1 MPTTSP
7 SRPTP
12 LIQKSRLISSIAEL
26 GETVKETQAA
36 ADLIETEIAYKDADI
51 DGLKRDRISHSGST
65 KRFDDAI
72 TRTRVKIQQL
82 CDKFDEKIDTLAAL
96 RDRLEK
102 KKAKLAAIAPVE
114 STDAPD
120 PKDDEEAAVL
130 LEITSTPWEHVFFTS
145 DDGKT
150 FVRPAML
157 RGVPSTPITED
168 GPYWEPTW
176 TKFVDAMDADR
187 LQRQYEDDIDER
199 HERMLRGPLT
209 DEEKEDFDK
218 RDRRYYR
225 LANEL
230 RVVKRWFCPGKTMHP
245 NQMMAKEHMPVE
257 GICQSHNLYQICNV
271 LNRLQALHVRG
282 ELAMEPLYFLLWR
295 MSVIFEREP
304 HTGAKSFCKF
314 IVEEGHHSL
323 DPVMRQ
329 AIIRGAQHTNDYNF
343 YGRKLDRVGGQPLS
357 RTSHVLPSTSTAE
370 RHGAGATSEPS
381 TATPSQLRGPRLTSA
396 SETYA
401 PQTPGTPSSRS
412 RQTPTKK
419 RLQTTA
425 PEQGRRKR
433 RKASSTIRQATPEDE
448 VIVVDDF
455 TPPKKMRRLE
465 FIIPL
470 RPRSSVET
478 LDFTDDSAPASSSA
492 RAAASTTANISSP
505 SKAYERTS
513 QRQAQPRTGLVG
525 MSRPTDVEKHMEAA
539 QDAIMEAMT
548 EGEEMQNQYLHAGPS
563 GSKHMSLDDLTSD
576 GHSWDLTEEE
586 HQSGSQEHR
595 MSNDSREDEGVGL
608 SGVTEEEEGLLPG
621 DEEVKFL
628 EEHPRIDVGPS
639 PFPRTGKRVSHGFI
653 FPWLPC
659 TEREA
664 MVTYY

>member
-1 MPTTSP
+1 MPTISP

-26 GETVKETQAA
+26 EETVKETQAS
-36 ADLIETEIAYKDADI
+36 ADLIETEIAYKDAEI

-72 TRTRVKIQQL
+72 TQIRVKIQQL

-120 PKDDEEAAVL
+120 PKDDEEAAAL
-130 LEITSTPWEHVFFTS
+130 LEITSTPWEQVFVTS

-168 GPYWEPTW
+168 GPYWVPTW

-187 LQRQYEDDIDER
+187 LQRQYEDDVDER

-218 RDRRYYR
+218 RD
-225 LANEL
+225 N
-230 RVVKRWFCPGKTMHP
+230 
-245 NQMMAKEHMPVE
+245 
-257 GICQSHNLYQICNV
+257 
-271 LNRLQALHVRG
+271 
-282 ELAMEPLYFLLWR
+282 
-295 MSVIFEREP
+295 
-304 HTGAKSFCKF
+304 
-314 IVEEGHHSL
+314 
-323 DPVMRQ
+323 
-329 AIIRGAQHTNDYNF
+329 
-343 YGRKLDRVGGQPLS
+343 
-357 RTSHVLPSTSTAE
+357 
-370 RHGAGATSEPS
+370 
-381 TATPSQLRGPRLTSA
+381 TPSPRL
-396 SETYA
+396 
-401 PQTPGTPSSRS
+401 R
-412 RQTPTKK
+412 RTPTKK
-419 RLQTTA
+419 RVQTTA

-433 RKASSTIRQATPEDE
+433 RKSTTIRQRTPEDE

-478 LDFTDDSAPASSSA
+478 LDFTDNSAVASSSM
-492 RAAASTTANISSP
+492 RAAVSTTAKTSSISEAS
-505 SKAYERTS
+505 ERTS
-513 QRQAQPRTGLVG
+513 HRQGQTKTGLVRT
-525 MSRPTDVEKHMEAA
+525 SRPTDVEKHIEAA
-539 QDAIMEAMT
+539 QDVIMEAMT
-548 EGEEMQNQYLHAGPS
+548 EGEEMQNQWLHIGTS
-563 GSKHMSLDDLTSD
+563 GSQHMSLDNLNSD
-576 GHSWDLTEEE
+576 GHSWDLAEEE
-586 HQSGSQEHR
+586 HHTGNQESG
-595 MSNDSREDEGVGL
+595 MSNDSREDEYVSL
-608 SGVTEEEEGLLPG
+608 SGVTEEEEGLLPR
-621 DEEVKFL
+621 DEEVQFL
-628 EEHPRIDVGPS
+628 AAHPRMDIGPS
-639 PFPRTGKRVSHGFI
+639 PFPRTVKKVSHGFI

>member
-1 MPTTSP
+1 MPTISP

-26 GETVKETQAA
+26 EETLKETQAA
-36 ADLIETEIAYKDADI
+36 ADLIETEIAYKDAEI
-51 DGLKRDRISHSGST
+51 DGLKRDRVSHSGST

-72 TRTRVKIQQL
+72 TQIRVKIQQL
-82 CDKFDEKIDTLAAL
+82 CDKLDEKIDTLAAL

-120 PKDDEEAAVL
+120 PKDDEEAAAL
-130 LEITSTPWEHVFFTS
+130 LEITSTPWEQVFVTS

-168 GPYWEPTW
+168 GPYWVPTW

-199 HERMLRGPLT
+199 HERMLHGPLT

-245 NQMMAKEHMPVE
+245 NQMMAKEHMPAE

-295 MSVIFEREP
+295 MSVIFERGP
-304 HTGAKSFCKF
+304 HTGAKSFCRS

-343 YGRKLDRVGGQPLS
+343 YGRKLDRIGGQPLS
-357 RTSHVLPSTSTAE
+357 RTSHIFCRNVGLYRKFCSGFFLDE
-370 RHGAGATSEPS
+370 G
-381 TATPSQLRGPRLTSA
+381 
-396 SETYA
+396 
-401 PQTPGTPSSRS
+401 SSFH
-412 RQTPTKK
+412 
-419 RLQTTA
+419 
-425 PEQGRRKR
+425 
-433 RKASSTIRQATPEDE
+433 D
-448 VIVVDDF
+448 
-455 TPPKKMRRLE
+455 
-465 FIIPL
+465 
-470 RPRSSVET
+470 
-478 LDFTDDSAPASSSA
+478 
-492 RAAASTTANISSP
+492 
-505 SKAYERTS
+505 
-513 QRQAQPRTGLVG
+513 
-525 MSRPTDVEKHMEAA
+525 
-539 QDAIMEAMT
+539 
-548 EGEEMQNQYLHAGPS
+548 
-563 GSKHMSLDDLTSD
+563 
-576 GHSWDLTEEE
+576 
-586 HQSGSQEHR
+586 
-595 MSNDSREDEGVGL
+595 REDL
-608 SGVTEEEEGLLPG
+608 KHIRS
-621 DEEVKFL
+621 
-628 EEHPRIDVGPS
+628 I
-639 PFPRTGKRVSHGFI
+639 
-653 FPWLPC
+653 
-659 TEREA
+659 
-664 MVTYY
+664 

>member
-1 MPTTSP
+1 MPTISP
-7 SRPTP
+7 SPPTP

-26 GETVKETQAA
+26 EETVKETQAA
-36 ADLIETEIAYKDADI
+36 ADLIETEIAYKDAEI

-72 TRTRVKIQQL
+72 TQIRVKIQQL
-82 CDKFDEKIDTLAAL
+82 CDKFDETIDTLAAL

-120 PKDDEEAAVL
+120 PKDDEEAAAL
-130 LEITSTPWEHVFFTS
+130 LEITSTPWEQVFVTS

-168 GPYWEPTW
+168 GPYWVPTW

-199 HERMLRGPLT
+199 HERMLHGPLT

-245 NQMMAKEHMPVE
+245 NQMMAKEHMPAE

-295 MSVIFEREP
+295 MSVIFERGP
-304 HTGAKSFCKF
+304 HTGAKSFCRS

-343 YGRKLDRVGGQPLS
+343 YGRKLDRIGGQPLS
-357 RTSHVLPSTSTAE
+357 RTSHVLLSTSTGE
-370 RHGAGATSEPS
+370 QHGAGTTSEPS
-381 TATPSQLRGPRLTSA
+381 TATPSGLRGPRLTSA

-401 PQTPGTPSSRS
+401 PQTPDTPSPRS
-412 RQTPTKK
+412 RRTPTKK
-419 RLQTTA
+419 RVQTTA

-433 RKASSTIRQATPEDE
+433 RKSSTTIRQRTPEDE

-478 LDFTDDSAPASSSA
+478 LDFTENPAVASSST
-492 RAAASTTANISSP
+492 RAAVSTTAKTSST
-505 SKAYERTS
+505 SEASERTS
-513 QRQAQPRTGLVG
+513 HRQGQTRTDLVR
-525 MSRPTDVEKHMEAA
+525 MSRPTDVEKHIGAA
-539 QDAIMEAMT
+539 QDVIMEAMT
-548 EGEEMQNQYLHAGPS
+548 EGEEMQNQWLHIGTS
-563 GSKHMSLDDLTSD
+563 GSQHMSLDNLNSD
-576 GHSWDLTEEE
+576 GHPRDLAEGE
-586 HQSGSQEHR
+586 HHTGNQEPD
-595 MSNDSREDEGVGL
+595 MSSDSREDEDMSS
-608 SGVTEEEEGLLPG
+608 SGVTEEEEGLLPR
-621 DEEVKFL
+621 DEEVQFL
-628 EEHPRIDVGPS
+628 AEHPRMDVGPS
-639 PFPRTGKRVSHGFI
+639 PFPRTGKKVSHGFI